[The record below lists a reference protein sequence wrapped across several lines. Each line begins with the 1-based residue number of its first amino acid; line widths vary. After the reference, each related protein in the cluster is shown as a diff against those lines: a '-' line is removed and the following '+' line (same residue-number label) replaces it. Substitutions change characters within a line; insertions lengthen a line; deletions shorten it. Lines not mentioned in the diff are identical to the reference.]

1 MSEITRSSQPW
12 SVWIALNWP
21 SKFDFI
27 MLFIGINNEVQNMQH
42 IQIKFNQ
49 VHRFKF
55 CTKIHM
61 TEVIIEG
68 GGGKVNYG
76 EWGTEYTYWYIVV
89 FIILDWAFHRQV
101 TWEKGMKISIYQY
114 TKLKWG
120 VRLMRYM
127 KSYQLL

>member
-1 MSEITRSSQPW
+1 
-12 SVWIALNWP
+12 
-21 SKFDFI
+21 

-68 GGGKVNYG
+68 GGERLIMGSGAQNTHT
-76 EWGTEYTYWYIVV
+76 GTLLFSSFWIGQFT
-89 FIILDWAFHRQV
+89 D
-101 TWEKGMKISIYQY
+101 
-114 TKLKWG
+114 
-120 VRLMRYM
+120 
-127 KSYQLL
+127 KSLERRE